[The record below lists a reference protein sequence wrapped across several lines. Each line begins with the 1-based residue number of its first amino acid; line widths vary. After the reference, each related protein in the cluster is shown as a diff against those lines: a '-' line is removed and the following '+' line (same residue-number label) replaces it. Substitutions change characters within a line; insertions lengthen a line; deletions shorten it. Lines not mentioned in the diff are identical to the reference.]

1 MNVVILIGRL
11 TKDPELKQTS
21 SNLVYCR
28 FTIAVDR
35 PFSKDNATD
44 FINCVAWR
52 KQAENLCKYQKKRQF
67 NRRDGKHTG
76 KQLQG

>member
-44 FINCVAWR
+44 FINCVVWR
-52 KQAENLCKYQKKRQF
+52 KQAENLCKYQKKG
-67 NRRDGKHTG
+67 NLIGVTGKHTG
-76 KQLQG
+76 